1 MSYDLRI
8 RSECLGFRG
17 HHRPA
22 SAASTTC
29 MAALLRRLF
38 CSLEL
43 GFRLRGFLPISYRR
57 CTLQTTHICPR
68 RIKFGSVKYSQC
80 IPLSTWPSCQ
90 RRSCDFVRDLV
101 GIVAGTAVGADTP

>member
-43 GFRLRGFLPISYRR
+43 GFRLRRFLPISYRR

-80 IPLSTWPSCQ
+80 IYRFPLGLAASDALAISCVT
-90 RRSCDFVRDLV
+90 SLASSLVRQ
-101 GIVAGTAVGADTP
+101 